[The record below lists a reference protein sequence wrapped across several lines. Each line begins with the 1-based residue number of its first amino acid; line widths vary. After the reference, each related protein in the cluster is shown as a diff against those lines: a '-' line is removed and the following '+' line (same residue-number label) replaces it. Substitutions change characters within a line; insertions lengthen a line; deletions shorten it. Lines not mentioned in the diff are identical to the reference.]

1 MNKTQ
6 RFATF
11 ISFNSSLV
19 LFILNL
25 NNEIAEK
32 LPIKS
37 SSKPTMKTISTNFIN
52 YSKST
57 SLVPVAFLL
66 FSTSF
71 LIISF
76 NFSTSLIAKIL
87 TYLLFLSDV
96 VNTR

>member
-1 MNKTQ
+1 MNRTHKL
-6 RFATF
+6 ATF

-19 LFILNL
+19 LFMLNL

-37 SSKPTMKTISTNFIN
+37 NNKPTIKTTSTNLMN

-66 FSTSF
+66 FST
-71 LIISF
+71 
-76 NFSTSLIAKIL
+76 
-87 TYLLFLSDV
+87 
-96 VNTR
+96 

>member
-37 SSKPTMKTISTNFIN
+37 SSKPTMKTISTNFISFIQN
-52 YSKST
+52 
-57 SLVPVAFLL
+57 LL
-66 FSTSF
+66 
-71 LIISF
+71 L
-76 NFSTSLIAKIL
+76 
-87 TYLLFLSDV
+87 
-96 VNTR
+96 

>member
-1 MNKTQ
+1 MNRTHKL
-6 RFATF
+6 ATF

-19 LFILNL
+19 LFMLNL

-37 SSKPTMKTISTNFIN
+37 SSKPTMKTISTNLIN

-66 FSTSF
+66 FST
-71 LIISF
+71 
-76 NFSTSLIAKIL
+76 
-87 TYLLFLSDV
+87 
-96 VNTR
+96 